1 MLKYCAILF
10 LFVILSFAES
20 NDRSVSLTPLGGQL
34 DGATSLSITPTGNMY
49 ITESNKHRF
58 LVYNSVGI
66 RVDSVGSQG
75 RGDYRF
81 DRPVSIHATNG
92 LRIFVADRNN
102 SRVQLFDRR
111 HQYLTSISA
120 GNIDR
125 QAQFKP
131 TLLTVSSSNEL
142 FVFDPDRFVV
152 YKFDANGNYSREL
165 NLRQFSVRNLNQLKI
180 SGSLLLLLDSRQ
192 GVIHRFSGDGG
203 YLNFIS
209 GFDGVKAIHATE
221 SEIWALFED
230 RIDKFTI
237 RGAVIES
244 YRFADPLAGI
254 TDLHIA
260 GNRAYILTEN
270 QLYRTA
276 VE

>member
-10 LFVILSFAES
+10 LFTVFSLTES
-20 NDRSVSLTPLGGQL
+20 NVRSVDITPLGGQL
-34 DGATSLSITPTGNMY
+34 DGALSLSVTPNGDMY
-49 ITESNKHRF
+49 ISESNKHRF
-58 LVYNSVGI
+58 IVYNSVGI

-92 LRIFVADRNN
+92 LRIYVADRNN

-111 HQYLTSISA
+111 HQYLTSISS

-125 QAQFKP
+125 HSRLKP
-131 TLLTVSSSNEL
+131 ALLTVSSSNEL

-152 YKFDANGNYSREL
+152 FKFDPNGNYSREFS
-165 NLRQFSVRNLNQLKI
+165 LRQFSVRNLNQLKI
-180 SGSLLLLLDSRQ
+180 SGSTLLLLDSQ
-192 GVIHRFSGDGG
+192 NGVIHRFSSDGE

-209 GFDGVKAIHATE
+209 GFEGVKAIHATVN
-221 SEIWALFED
+221 EIWALFEN
-230 RIDKFTI
+230 RIDQFTN
-237 RGAVIES
+237 RGAVIKS
-244 YRFADPLAGI
+244 YPFTEPLAGI

-270 QLYRTA
+270 QLYRAA